1 MSDTLET
8 SRFLMMDE
16 TSLMNKASS
25 SLFFAIDN
33 LDELMF
39 ASAIRI
45 KTVREAWLEVSCQL
59 EWIE

>member
-1 MSDTLET
+1 
-8 SRFLMMDE
+8 MMDE

-25 SLFFAIDN
+25 SLFFVIDN